1 MLFSV
6 SGHCILDLLVLI
18 MKKLLGILVLGLLW
32 SNVALAVPFIDTTWA
47 IKKFVGESIF
57 MEPEFIIGKEIIISK
72 LY

>member
-1 MLFSV
+1 
-6 SGHCILDLLVLI
+6 
-18 MKKLLGILVLGLLW
+18 MKKLLGIVVLSLLW
-32 SNVALAVPFIDTTWA
+32 CNVALAFPFIDTTWT

>member
-1 MLFSV
+1 
-6 SGHCILDLLVLI
+6 
-18 MKKLLGILVLGLLW
+18 MKKAIGIIVLSLLW
-32 SNVALAVPFIDTTWA
+32 CNVALAFPFIDTTWT